1 MNDGGP
7 PFQKTKPEKV
17 GHPRKSRIQNR
28 SLEPRVSPQS
38 FNSGEPVSHSEVSG
52 PLAGGVK
59 DTKDFNGICADSI
72 GNDVGCVANDQLA
85 RT

>member
-1 MNDGGP
+1 MTEAHLFKKLNL
-7 PFQKTKPEKV
+7 KRWATLEKV
-17 GHPRKSRIQNR
+17 EFKIALWSRGC
-28 SLEPRVSPQS
+28 PAQS
-38 FNSGEPVSHSEVSG
+38 FNSGEPVSHSEVRG